1 MSKISK
7 KIMVVLAL
15 SLVFVMIF
23 AGCSSTKQDA
33 VLGGNA
39 SATVTGNGGLVVRQG
54 DYVYYING
62 LTAVGDIK
70 EDADNTFG
78 NVVKGAIMRGKID
91 KNGAITDTKVLV
103 PLMCLSSNKNG
114 GINVFGNWV
123 YYTTPSIQKD
133 KNEVMQTSYLEF
145 MRTSLDG
152 TKTENIATVDG
163 NGLQYKFSPYS
174 LIYFAAG
181 KITRIPYS
189 DSKIEKAEVVAEK
202 VSSVILPQNETYVPG
217 KASVDDVIFYT
228 KAAKDDEA
236 TYNETYSVG
245 VKAGSKA
252 ELIIGGESY
261 LGADKKADKKLQY
274 QITLKDYNLVEG
286 GIELYYE
293 KANPNDAENKAGI
306 FGVLAKDGKI
316 ADIKANEVRFTNK
329 TQATFFKAGL
339 DKGIYVFEGGKLT
352 LMKESI
358 DENGISRFEVGKSLK
373 FGGSETIVDFIDY
386 KFAEESVPSV
396 LYMLNSKLYVRALDD
411 DLKLNAKAISEE
423 TYGINNSWLG
433 VEIMDG
439 RAYFFNSSYYNYLE
453 SMDIAT
459 GMMAKNDKDELTH
472 PLANLN
478 AADKKTEQDR
488 IDKEKEEANK

>member
-33 VLGGNA
+33 VLGGDA

-236 TYNETYSVG
+236 AHMSKRSAQPSSGRSIEYSSKMEVYR
-245 VKAGSKA
+245 AGMVVCFSSPGFFHLSFK
-252 ELIIGGESY
+252 S
-261 LGADKKADKKLQY
+261 
-274 QITLKDYNLVEG
+274 
-286 GIELYYE
+286 
-293 KANPNDAENKAGI
+293 
-306 FGVLAKDGKI
+306 
-316 ADIKANEVRFTNK
+316 FTR
-329 TQATFFKAGL
+329 L
-339 DKGIYVFEGGKLT
+339 
-352 LMKESI
+352 
-358 DENGISRFEVGKSLK
+358 
-373 FGGSETIVDFIDY
+373 
-386 KFAEESVPSV
+386 
-396 LYMLNSKLYVRALDD
+396 
-411 DLKLNAKAISEE
+411 
-423 TYGINNSWLG
+423 W
-433 VEIMDG
+433 
-439 RAYFFNSSYYNYLE
+439 
-453 SMDIAT
+453 
-459 GMMAKNDKDELTH
+459 
-472 PLANLN
+472 
-478 AADKKTEQDR
+478 
-488 IDKEKEEANK
+488 